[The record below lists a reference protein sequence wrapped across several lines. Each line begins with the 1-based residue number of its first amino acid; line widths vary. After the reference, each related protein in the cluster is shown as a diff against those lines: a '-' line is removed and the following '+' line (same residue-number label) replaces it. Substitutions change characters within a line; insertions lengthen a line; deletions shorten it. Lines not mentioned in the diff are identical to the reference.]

1 MMVGTKIRDLRK
13 KLGLTQEQLAG
24 NELTKSYVSQ
34 VELRRI
40 HPSHKALEII
50 AGRLGK
56 PLGYFLENGDDMRTI
71 EVLLKA
77 AQALWNSGRLE
88 DGMLGL
94 KEALTLAER
103 TGREDILAR
112 IKATMGKLEMSQG
125 NLEAALAHLEESLSL
140 IHPEDHPVQAIEI
153 ANTLGM
159 AAARHG
165 SFHKAMNSFQQA
177 LEYAERLNGREGP
190 NIRAEA
196 AQHYGDF
203 CYSQKQ
209 WVSSLELYGMAL
221 DEPAKQISACRRA
234 ELLSRIASAEWRL
247 SHKDAASHAVDEAI
261 AILPEIRGHEERA
274 ALQGDIAQV
283 LIDIGRS
290 QEARGLLESS
300 LTVFDRVHFQEGQA
314 VILESLLRILDSTSS
329 LDLYA
334 DRVLNAPDTWP
345 WQDTKIFALR
355 ALAHRCVLEEDYA
368 LAKDYLA
375 RALAMSPDN
384 RQRELECEYFLVQS
398 RLGDVGAL
406 DHLWA
411 HLTDPSSESGEPRKF
426 TPRLPVITAPEI
438 VGVGAHS

>member
-24 NELTKSYVSQ
+24 DELTKSYVSQ
-34 VELRRI
+34 VELGRI

-50 AGRLGK
+50 ASRLGK

-94 KEALTLAER
+94 QEALTLAER

-125 NLEAALAHLEESLSL
+125 NLDAALAHLEESLSL
-140 IHPEDHPVQAIEI
+140 IHPDDHPVQAIEI

-177 LEYAERLNGREGP
+177 LEYAERLDTREGP

-203 CYSQKQ
+203 CYSQRQ
-209 WVSSLELYGMAL
+209 WVSSLELYRMAL
-221 DEPAKQISACRRA
+221 DQKQLSACRRA
-234 ELLSRIASAEWRL
+234 ELLSRIAAAEWRL
-247 SHKDAASHAVDEAI
+247 GHSVEASKAVDEAMM
-261 AILPEIRGHEERA
+261 LLNEIRGAEERA
-274 ALQGDIAQV
+274 TLQADVAQV
-283 LIDIGRS
+283 LIDIGRVDD
-290 QEARGLLESS
+290 ARELLQSS
-300 LTVFDRVHFQEGQA
+300 LAVFDRVHFQEGQA
-314 VILESLLRILDSTSS
+314 VILESLLRIPASDKMLDQ
-329 LDLYA
+329 YA
-334 DRVLNAPDTWP
+334 HRILGTPDSWP
-345 WQDTKIFALR
+345 WHDTKILALR
-355 ALAHRCVLEEDYA
+355 ALARRAVSRGEFESAREYLSQA
-368 LAKDYLA
+368 LTMTPVYK
-375 RALAMSPDN
+375 
-384 RQRELECEYFLVQS
+384 QRELECEYYIVQGH
-398 RLGDVGAL
+398 LGDTTAL
-406 DHLWA
+406 QQLWT
-411 HLTDPSSESGEPRKF
+411 HLTDPVYESSEPRKF
-426 TPRLPVITAPEI
+426 APKLPVISTPE
-438 VGVGAHS
+438 VVEAMN

>member
-24 NELTKSYVSQ
+24 DELTKSYVSQ
-34 VELRRI
+34 VELGRI
-40 HPSHKALEII
+40 HPSHKALDII

-56 PLGYFLENGDDMRTI
+56 PLGYFLESGDDMRTI

-77 AQALWNSGRLE
+77 AQALWNSGRLD

-125 NLEAALAHLEESLSL
+125 NLDAALSHLEESLSL

-177 LEYAERLNGREGP
+177 LEYAGRLSSSEGP
-190 NIRAEA
+190 NIQAEA

-209 WVSSLELYGMAL
+209 WISSLELYGMAL
-221 DEPAKQISACRRA
+221 DKPAKQLSACRRA

-247 SHKDAASHAVDEAI
+247 SHKAAASRAVDEAI
-261 AILPEIRGHEERA
+261 ALLPEIRGNEERA

-283 LIDIGRS
+283 LIDIGRCT
-290 QEARGLLESS
+290 EARELLEAS
-300 LTVFDRVHFQEGQA
+300 LVVFDRVHFQEGQS
-314 VILESLLRILDSTSS
+314 VILESLLRIPSPSGTLDI
-329 LDLYA
+329 YA

-355 ALAHRCVLEEDYA
+355 SLAHRCVLDEDFA
-368 LAKDYLA
+368 LAKDYLE

-398 RLGDVGAL
+398 HLGDTSAL
-406 DHLWA
+406 DKLWS
-411 HLTDPSSESGEPRKF
+411 HLTDPHSDSGEPRKF
-426 TPRLPVITAPEI
+426 TPRLPVIAAPEV
-438 VGVGAHS
+438 VGVNS